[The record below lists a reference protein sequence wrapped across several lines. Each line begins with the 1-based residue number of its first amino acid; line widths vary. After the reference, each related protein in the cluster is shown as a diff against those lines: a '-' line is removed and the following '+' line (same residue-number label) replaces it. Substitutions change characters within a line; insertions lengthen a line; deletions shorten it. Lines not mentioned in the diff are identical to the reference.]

1 MLRDITATHVS
12 FDPSAELT
20 IVRTGTGDGPFV
32 RRTATLLLDAAGT
45 LAGVDLRGPG
55 GDGWVVMLGPHED
68 VASTEGGHS
77 VDVASD
83 ETGKP
88 SLVRVPGARPRGA
101 EMSIL

>member
-1 MLRDITATHVS
+1 MLREVTATHVS
-12 FDPSAELT
+12 FDPSADLT
-20 IVRTGTGDGPFV
+20 IVRTGTADGPFV

-68 VASTEGGHS
+68 IASTEAGRP

-83 ETGKP
+83 EGGKP
-88 SLVRVPGARPRGA
+88 SQLRVPGARPRGA